1 MAKKNILV
9 VVDPT
14 AAEHPCVDCAAW
26 LAESVS
32 ADLELFICDYDPT
45 IDAGRTS
52 TVYIDQPARENLLQI
67 LHDKLERLAGTLR
80 GRGLKVDVDVAWD
93 HPLVD
98 GIVRK
103 VLATTPWMV
112 VKDTHHHNVLKRTIL
127 SNTDWGLIR
136 DCPAPLFLVKPGP
149 VAEKPKVFAAVD
161 PLHEHDK
168 PAELDNKILNL
179 ARELAESADGELHA
193 VHTFSIPVPMGG
205 PEAAPSVDLI
215 EAVEDEH
222 RDAMKAF
229 LAGKDLHEGFAH
241 VLEGAPQDRLPEVV
255 EHEGV
260 DIMVMGAVSRSGLNR
275 IFVGSTAER
284 VLDRIGCDL
293 VIVKPDGFKT
303 SLG

>member
-1 MAKKNILV
+1 MANKKILV

-14 AAEHPCVDCAAW
+14 AAEHPCVDRAAS
-26 LAESVS
+26 LAENVS
-32 ADLELFICDYDPT
+32 AELELFICDYDPNL
-45 IDAGRTS
+45 DAGRTS
-52 TVYIDQPARENLLQI
+52 AVYMDQPAREDLLGI
-67 LHDKLERLAGTLR
+67 LRDKLERLAGTLR

-103 VLATTPWMV
+103 VVASAPWMV

-136 DCPAPLFLVKPGP
+136 ECPAPLFLVKPGP
-149 VAEKPKVFAAVD
+149 IAQQPKVFAAVD

-168 PAELDNKILNL
+168 PAELDNRILAV
-179 ARELAESADGELHA
+179 ARTLAESANGELHA
-193 VHTFSIPVPMGG
+193 VHTFSIPVPIGG
-205 PEAAPSVDLI
+205 PEAVPSADLI
-215 EAVEDEH
+215 QAVEEEH
-222 RDAMKAF
+222 KQAMAEF
-229 LAGKDLHEGFAH
+229 LKGKGLHEGFAH

-260 DIMVMGAVSRSGLNR
+260 AVLVMGAVSRRGLSR

-293 VIVKPDGFKT
+293 VIVKPEGFKT
-303 SLG
+303 SVG